1 MNIYELVPYTDADH
15 DNYIKCQMDAFEK
28 YILEFFGVC
37 DMAIMEN
44 HLKQLK
50 PNLLKIAVNSQI
62 AGYVYYKEKST
73 KIIVDVFTLLPEY
86 RNNGLGSLILQ
97 DFIKKANELNK
108 PIFLDTFKSNPAKN
122 FYERNGFVV
131 VDENFSHYILRYG
144 KVIWYD
150 KFQFIVE
157 WLIRLTILSVIFFV
171 QSDYFLQFGSL
182 RDFAF
187 RGGCC
192 STVLAKVN
200 GKK

>member
-50 PNLLKIAVNSQI
+50 PNLLKISVNSQI
-62 AGYVYYKEKST
+62 AGYVYYKEEST
-73 KIIVDVFTLLPEY
+73 KIIVDVFTLFPEY

-144 KVIWYD
+144 KVI
-150 KFQFIVE
+150 
-157 WLIRLTILSVIFFV
+157 
-171 QSDYFLQFGSL
+171 
-182 RDFAF
+182 
-187 RGGCC
+187 
-192 STVLAKVN
+192 
-200 GKK
+200 